1 MTAPPRSAKDHG
13 RSAPRLYLVTPPL
26 DAPGLAGTLAAALD
40 AADVAAVLARAPAAR
55 DATVI
60 DRVRA
65 IAPLVQER
73 GVALL
78 IDAQPTSVMPAGAD
92 GAHVAGIAAL
102 DAALPVLKPGHI
114 AGCGGLDSRHDAMTA
129 GERGADYVMFG
140 EPDPDGRRPAF
151 EAIVDRVTWWAELF
165 EVPCVGWA
173 LSLDEVAALA
183 TAGADFIALGDPV
196 WTDPRGPGA
205 VLAAAAAQLRRPE
218 PVS

>member
-26 DAPGLAGTLAAALD
+26 DAPGLAGKLAAALD

-55 DATVI
+55 DATGI

-65 IAPLVQER
+65 IAPIVQER

-78 IDAQPTSVMPAGAD
+78 IDAPPASVMPAGAD

-114 AGCGGLDSRHDAMTA
+114 AGCGGVGSRHQ
-129 GERGADYVMFG
+129 GK
-140 EPDPDGRRPAF
+140 
-151 EAIVDRVTWWAELF
+151 
-165 EVPCVGWA
+165 
-173 LSLDEVAALA
+173 
-183 TAGADFIALGDPV
+183 
-196 WTDPRGPGA
+196 
-205 VLAAAAAQLRRPE
+205 
-218 PVS
+218 